1 MRMKVLLIFLLNML
15 AWTVLAMIIRGVLD
29 GFNEHTW
36 STILIASLSGIYI
49 DYMSI
54 DKNRKNPKEKIDLFM
69 VGTYESFTDKKENSL
84 QRKMMEEQT
93 CHKKEEVSSRLHLI
107 QIIF

>member
-1 MRMKVLLIFLLNML
+1 ML
-15 AWTVLAMIIRGVLD
+15 AWTVLAMIIRGGLD

-36 STILIASLSGIYI
+36 STILIVSLSGIYI

-54 DKNRKNPKEKIDLFM
+54 DKNRKKSKRKNRFVHGRDWWKL
-69 VGTYESFTDKKENSL
+69 YWQKENSL

-93 CHKKEEVSSRLHLI
+93 CHKKEEVS
-107 QIIF
+107 

>member
-1 MRMKVLLIFLLNML
+1 ML
-15 AWTVLAMIIRGVLD
+15 AWTVLAMIIRGGLD

-36 STILIASLSGIYI
+36 STILIVSLSGIYI

-54 DKNRKNPKEKIDLFM
+54 DKNRKSPKEKIDLFM
-69 VGTYESFTDKKENSL
+69 VETDESFTDKKENSL

>member
-1 MRMKVLLIFLLNML
+1 MIMKVLLIFLLNML
-15 AWTVLAMIIRGVLD
+15 AWTVLAMIIRGGLD

-54 DKNRKNPKEKIDLFM
+54 DKNRKKSK
-69 VGTYESFTDKKENSL
+69 
-84 QRKMMEEQT
+84 RKNRFV
-93 CHKKEEVSSRLHLI
+93 HGRD
-107 QIIF
+107 

>member
-1 MRMKVLLIFLLNML
+1 MKALCIFLLNML
-15 AWTVLAMIIRGVLD
+15 AWTVLAMIVRGGLD

-54 DKNRKNPKEKIDLFM
+54 DKSRKKSKRKRKIDLFM
-69 VGTYESFTDKKENSL
+69 VGTYESFTDTKENSL

-93 CHKKEEVSSRLHLI
+93 WHKKE
-107 QIIF
+107 

>member
-1 MRMKVLLIFLLNML
+1 MKALCIFLLNML
-15 AWTVLAMIIRGVLD
+15 AWTVLAMIIRGGLD
-29 GFNEHTW
+29 GFDRHTW

-54 DKNRKNPKEKIDLFM
+54 DKSRKKSKRKRKIDLFM

-93 CHKKEEVSSRLHLI
+93 WHKKE
-107 QIIF
+107 